1 VGFPAGLAGDQ
12 RRELEWIP
20 NLRKQGIN
28 VKTFLSKRLVI
39 GATGLVMLA
48 GAAGALAATQGSS
61 SPSAESQAYI
71 NDLAN
76 RLSVTPSA
84 LTAAIKA
91 AGSDQIDAA
100 VTAGRLTEAEAT
112 ALKAGIQAGTSLQL
126 FGRGFRGGGF
136 RRGSGGGDAAAASYL
151 GITEATLRADLLG
164 GQSLAQIAAATSDKS
179 IAGLKSA
186 IIAAETTRLD
196 AAVAAGRITSQQEQ
210 RRLTSL
216 STRIDAL
223 LQRSWTGG
231 GAWRRT
237 GSTGATGSNL
247 YGGSQPSV

>member
-12 RRELEWIP
+12 RRSLHWMP
-20 NLRKQGIN
+20 TLRKQGIN
-28 VKTFLSKRLVI
+28 VKKSLSKKLVI

-48 GAAGALAATQGSS
+48 GAAGALAATQGST
-61 SPSAESQAYI
+61 SPSAVSHAYI

-100 VTAGRLTEAEAT
+100 VTAGRLTQAEAT
-112 ALKAGIQAGTSLQL
+112 ALKSRIHSGTGLEL
-126 FGRGFRGGGF
+126 FGRGLRGGGF
-136 RRGSGGGDAAAASYL
+136 QRGAGGGDAAAASYL
-151 GITEATLRADLLG
+151 GITHATLRSDLRG
-164 GQSLAQIAAATSDKS
+164 GQSLAQIATATTDKS
-179 IAGLKSA
+179 IAGLKAA

-196 AAVAAGRITSQQEQ
+196 AAVAGGRITSQQEQ
-210 RRLTSL
+210 QRLTSL
-216 STRIDAL
+216 SSRIDAL

-247 YGGSQPSV
+247 YGGSQSSA